1 MLLEVIMEQSQE
13 SEKVQLSTE
22 QLVEIANSLQQ
33 QVSQMDLMIKDL
45 GAKVAQKEVE
55 NSQLKA
61 IVQSI
66 RGAQPQAD
74 DGKDEEE

>member
-1 MLLEVIMEQSQE
+1 MEESQD

-33 QVSQMDLMIKDL
+33 QVNQMDLMIKDL

-61 IVQSI
+61 IVQSM

-74 DGKDEEE
+74 DGTEEE

>member
-1 MLLEVIMEQSQE
+1 MEQSQE

>member
-1 MLLEVIMEQSQE
+1 MEQSQD

-33 QVSQMDLMIKDL
+33 QVKQMDLMIKDL

-61 IVQSI
+61 IVQSM

-74 DGKDEEE
+74 DGTEEE

>member
-1 MLLEVIMEQSQE
+1 MLLEVIMEQSQD

-33 QVSQMDLMIKDL
+33 QVKQMDLMIKDL

-61 IVQSI
+61 IVQSM

-74 DGKDEEE
+74 DGTEEE

>member
-66 RGAQPQAD
+66 RGAQSQAD